1 MEDIKVELQM
11 IYNVGQIISFT
22 RVVVLIGLLK
32 YNEYFTKTCIT
43 FNGNMEIQ
51 SFQQNGWNNVKKSK
65 RGPFYRQNC

>member
-11 IYNVGQIISFT
+11 IYKVGQIILFT

-32 YNEYFTKTCIT
+32 YNEYFTKTCIA

-51 SFQQNGWNNVKKSK
+51 SFQQNG
-65 RGPFYRQNC
+65 